1 MKSKLQRKIDG
12 PGWFEVIFG
21 AALSVLLGA
30 VLAVAFLVFK
40 PVTSVKEMPKEPADD
55 TVYFIEGTREGSK
68 IREVSAKRRL
78 MAEGS
83 SVVLNE
89 DELNTLVMPP
99 TAPPQPKKMEL
110 PQPDQGPDTIVAGLP
125 NFRIRDN
132 VMQIGVPV
140 QLNVYE
146 MEKKIIVQ
154 TRGAFAKSGESVIFQ
169 PGELYIGSC
178 PLERLPAVRDFVV
191 KKIFEKAKVPD
202 DVVAAW
208 KNVADATV
216 EGSTLRLT
224 AR

>member
-12 PGWFEVIFG
+12 PGWVEVIFG
-21 AALSVLLGA
+21 AALSLLLGL
-30 VLAVAFLVFK
+30 VIGVVFLVFK
-40 PVTSVKEMPKEPADD
+40 PVTTAKEVPKEPADN
-55 TVYFIEGTREGSK
+55 TVYYIQGTREVSK
-68 IREVSAKRRL
+68 SREVSEKRRL
-78 MAEGS
+78 MAQGS

-99 TAPPQPKKMEL
+99 TVPPQPKKTESAE
-110 PQPDQGPDTIVAGLP
+110 PDQGTDMIVPGLP

-140 QLNVYE
+140 ELNAYD
-146 MEKKIIVQ
+146 MKHKIILQ
-154 TRGAFAKSGESVIFQ
+154 TRGSFSKSGESVVFQ
-169 PGELYIGSC
+169 PAELYVGSC
-178 PLERLPAVRDFVV
+178 PLGRLPAVRDFVV
-191 KKIFEKAKVPD
+191 KKIFEKSKVPD

-208 KNVADATV
+208 KNVADATI

>member
-1 MKSKLQRKIDG
+1 MKSRLQRKIDG
-12 PGWFEVIFG
+12 PGWVEVIFG
-21 AALSVLLGA
+21 AALSLLLGV
-30 VLAVAFLVFK
+30 VLAVVFLVFK
-40 PVTSVKEMPKEPADD
+40 PVTMAKEMPKEPAEN
-55 TVYFIEGTREGSK
+55 TVYYVEGTREGSK

-78 MAEGS
+78 MAEGR

-99 TAPPQPKKMEL
+99 NLPPQPKKMEL
-110 PQPDQGPDTIVAGLP
+110 PQPEQDPDMIVPGLP
-125 NFRIRDN
+125 NFRVRDN

-140 QLNVYE
+140 ELNAYE
-146 MEKKIIVQ
+146 MKHKIVLQ

-169 PGELYIGSC
+169 PADLYIGSC
-178 PLERLPAVRDFVV
+178 PLGRLPAVRDFVV
-191 KKIFEKAKVPD
+191 KKIFQKSELPD

-208 KNVADATV
+208 KNVADATI